1 MKLTSLSTALLLAT
15 ATAHAQTPPD
25 AGSLQRETGKALRAP
40 TPRPALG
47 APQAKPMAE
56 DAKALRVTVRSF
68 VIDGASLIPVAEL
81 SALIQDLTGQSL
93 TLAELEQAAQRIAQ
107 HYRQR
112 GWYVRVYLPVQDV
125 TGGEIRIQVLEGRY
139 GGVQREDK
147 GQRANGPFVEAVATR
162 RLQAGQPLS
171 ASDLERGLL
180 LANDL
185 SGIRATGVLEA
196 GEEAG
201 TSRLLLQTDD
211 TPFVTGDLSFNNQ
224 GVKSTGVF
232 QLLGG
237 LALNNLSGYG
247 DRLSLRALTAQNL
260 NSLTFQ
266 YATPL
271 GSDGW
276 RLGASASAMDYKLG
290 DRFTSL
296 RAEGRATTAGLNLGY
311 AVIRQSDRN
320 LNLSLA
326 AEHRNYE
333 DDALSAALRR
343 QNINAL
349 TLGLSGDRNDGLGG
363 GGASWGSLQYTQ
375 GRLHIDDVAGDRAA
389 DAAGPRT
396 AGKYGKLAFQL
407 ARLQSLGSSGWQ
419 LQAALNG
426 QWADGNL
433 GSSERFSLG
442 GPAGVRAYPV
452 NEGSGDEGY
461 LLKLELQRDLGAGW
475 QAQAFYDSGSVRQH
489 KNPWRGWQGGSNQ
502 PNRYSLAGA
511 GFGISWAGSGDWR
524 LTASVAAALGSN
536 PGATADGKNNDG
548 SKAGDTRYWLSL
560 SKFF

>member
-1 MKLTSLSTALLLAT
+1 M
-15 ATAHAQTPPD
+15 
-25 AGSLQRETGKALRAP
+25 
-40 TPRPALG
+40 
-47 APQAKPMAE
+47 
-56 DAKALRVTVRSF
+56 
-68 VIDGASLIPVAEL
+68 
-81 SALIQDLTGQSL
+81 
-93 TLAELEQAAQRIAQ
+93 
-107 HYRQR
+107 
-112 GWYVRVYLPVQDV
+112 
-125 TGGEIRIQVLEGRY
+125 
-139 GGVQREDK
+139 
-147 GQRANGPFVEAVATR
+147 
-162 RLQAGQPLS
+162 
-171 ASDLERGLL
+171 
-180 LANDL
+180 
-185 SGIRATGVLEA
+185 
-196 GEEAG
+196 
-201 TSRLLLQTDD
+201 
-211 TPFVTGDLSFNNQ
+211 
-224 GVKSTGVF
+224 KSTGGVPAARRP
-232 QLLGG
+232 G
-237 LALNNLSGYG
+237 LNNLSGYG

-260 NSLTFQ
+260 NSLTLQ

-296 RAEGRATTAGLNLGY
+296 RAEGRANTAGLNPGY

-396 AGKYGKLAFQL
+396 AGNYGKLVFQL

-442 GPAGVRAYPV
+442 GPSGVRPTRSMRAAA
-452 NEGSGDEGY
+452 SRATCS
-461 LLKLELQRDLGAGW
+461 KLELQRDLGAGW
-475 QAQAFYDSGSVRQH
+475 RPRLFTTAAACASTRTPG
-489 KNPWRGWQGGSNQ
+489 
-502 PNRYSLAGA
+502 GA
-511 GFGISWAGSGDWR
+511 GRAAATSPTATALPAPVSASAGPVAATGAW
-524 LTASVAAALGSN
+524 TASVAAALGSN

-548 SKAGDTRYWLSL
+548 KKAGDTRYWLSL